1 MGFIEEILKEA
12 ENDETL
18 RGTRIV
24 SKLVGYIEATD
35 KNSKFNSDE
44 VYIKVLQLTK
54 LIREVNIFDALHKYD
69 F

>member
-24 SKLVGYIEATD
+24 SRLVGYIEITD
-35 KNSKFNSDE
+35 KNSKLDFDE
-44 VYIKVLQLTK
+44 SYIKVLQLTK
-54 LIREVNIFDALHKYD
+54 LIQEN
-69 F
+69 